1 MFGTLPVIHDDFFFY
16 ANVYTYDYLFSV
28 FTRFNDSC
36 DSIWRSNTHLICPNK
51 FLTGFA
57 KSSWVKT
64 ELLIGS
70 GEGDKE
76 LNNTSTFPSLLFSE
90 PDETSLII
98 TQSTAVDTIPY
109 ITSSC
114 KPAVS

>member
-51 FLTGFA
+51 FLSF
-57 KSSWVKT
+57 SSIR
-64 ELLIGS
+64 LLSNTLSLMGKVN
-70 GEGDKE
+70 GVRE
-76 LNNTSTFPSLLFSE
+76 LNNTSTFLLSL
-90 PDETSLII
+90 SLYSPVVTNLIM
-98 TQSTAVDTIPY
+98 TQSTLSKQYHTLHFHA
-109 ITSSC
+109 
-114 KPAVS
+114 K

>member
-1 MFGTLPVIHDDFFFY
+1 MTIFFY

-51 FLTGFA
+51 SLIGST
-57 KSSWVKT
+57 KSSWVNIA
-64 ELLIGS
+64 LLIGN
-70 GEGDKE
+70 GEGDNE
-76 LNNTSTFPSLLFSE
+76 LNNTSTFPSLLLSE
-90 PDETSLII
+90 LDETSLII